1 VRIKFASSFRRA
13 VTARLLEQGLI
24 LPEGHLHGPVA
35 YGEPGEAPA
44 FTKPAAFAAQQE
56 HRFFWPPRYAED
68 CLSRQ
73 LAAVV
78 IEVPR
83 LVGLCE
89 PVDLTK
95 L

>member
-1 VRIKFASSFRRA
+1 MVTGTGPWRTGSRA
-13 VTARLLEQGLI
+13 QA
-24 LPEGHLHGPVA
+24 A
-35 YGEPGEAPA
+35 A
-44 FTKPAAFAAQQE
+44 FTKPAALATQQE
-56 HRFFWPPRYAED
+56 YRFFWPPRFGDDA
-68 CLSRQ
+68 LSRQ